1 MFNDP
6 WFLSAA
12 LLKGLKW
19 NVSYHWNHQSQY
31 DGKNK
36 YTCIYY
42 IYKYILYLDLKSEN
56 KKIKRRSAI
65 FNLNKRFT

>member
-31 DGKNK
+31 DGKN
-36 YTCIYY
+36 I
-42 IYKYILYLDLKSEN
+42 YILYLDLKGKN
-56 KKIKRRSAI
+56 RKKNEDRQFLI
-65 FNLNKRFT
+65 

>member
-31 DGKNK
+31 DGKN
-36 YTCIYY
+36 IY
-42 IYKYILYLDLKSEN
+42 IYLDLKGESTRG
-56 KKIKRRSAI
+56 KK
-65 FNLNKRFT
+65 

>member
-36 YTCIYY
+36 YTY
-42 IYKYILYLDLKSEN
+42 IYILYLDLKSEN
-56 KKIKRRSAI
+56 KKKDRQFLI
-65 FNLNKRFT
+65 

>member
-31 DGKNK
+31 DGKNID
-36 YTCIYY
+36 IYLY
-42 IYKYILYLDLKSEN
+42 RYILYLDLKGEN
-56 KKIKRRSAI
+56 SGGKKDRQFLI
-65 FNLNKRFT
+65 

>member
-31 DGKNK
+31 DVMVK
-36 YTCIYY
+36 IY
-42 IYKYILYLDLKSEN
+42 IYSISWFKG
-56 KKIKRRSAI
+56 
-65 FNLNKRFT
+65 

>member
-19 NVSYHWNHQSQY
+19 NVSYHRNHQSQY
-31 DGKNK
+31 DDGKN
-36 YTCIYY
+36 IY
-42 IYKYILYLDLKSEN
+42 IYIMYLDFKGE
-56 KKIKRRSAI
+56 
-65 FNLNKRFT
+65 